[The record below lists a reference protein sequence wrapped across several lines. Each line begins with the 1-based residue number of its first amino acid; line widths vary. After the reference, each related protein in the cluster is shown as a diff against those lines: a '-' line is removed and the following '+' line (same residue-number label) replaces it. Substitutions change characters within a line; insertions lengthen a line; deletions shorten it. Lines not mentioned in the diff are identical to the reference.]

1 LPLLLGRSKVRLKRS
16 RIRAQ
21 GIDNIWQAN
30 IWQADARTQ
39 QTKQLIRDIKR
50 ITRRKFTAEEK
61 IRIVLEGFRRDT
73 PIRDLCRREGIKPS
87 TYYAW
92 LKDFMEAGKDRLTRD
107 VTRDATRIEIQEMK
121 RENAR
126 LKTMVAELSLQVH
139 VLKKTAP
146 PDLE

>member
-1 LPLLLGRSKVRLKRS
+1 MT
-16 RIRAQ
+16 Q
-21 GIDNIWQAN
+21 GIDRMWQAE
-30 IWQADARTQ
+30 ARTQ
-39 QTKQLIRDIKR
+39 ETKQLIRDIKR

-92 LKDFMEAGKDRLTRD
+92 LKDFMEAGKERLTRD
-107 VTRDATRIEIQEMK
+107 TTRDTTRNEIQEMK

-126 LKTMVAELSLQVH
+126 LKTLVAELSLQVH
-139 VLKKTAP
+139 VLKKTAA

>member
-1 LPLLLGRSKVRLKRS
+1 MT
-16 RIRAQ
+16 Q
-21 GIDNIWQAN
+21 GIDNIWQAE
-30 IWQADARTQ
+30 ARNQ
-39 QTKQLIRDIKR
+39 QTNKLIRDIKR

-92 LKDFMEAGKDRLTRD
+92 LKDFMEAGKERLTRD
-107 VTRDATRIEIQEMK
+107 ITRDATKAEIQELK
-121 RENAR
+121 RDNAR
-126 LKTMVAELSLQVH
+126 LKTLVAELSLQVH

>member
-1 LPLLLGRSKVRLKRS
+1 MT
-16 RIRAQ
+16 Q
-21 GIDNIWQAN
+21 GTSDRFWQAE
-30 IWQADARTQ
+30 ARSE
-39 QTKQLIRDIKR
+39 QTKQLIREIKR

-73 PIRDLCRREGIKPS
+73 PIRDLCRREGIRPS

-107 VTRDATRIEIQEMK
+107 ITRDATKGEVQELK

-126 LKTMVAELSLQVH
+126 LKQVVAELSLQVH
-139 VLKKTAP
+139 VLKKTAV

>member
-1 LPLLLGRSKVRLKRS
+1 MT
-16 RIRAQ
+16 Q
-21 GIDNIWQAN
+21 EIDRIWQAE
-30 IWQADARTQ
+30 ARTQ
-39 QTKQLIRDIKR
+39 ETKQLIRDIKR

-73 PIRDLCRREGIKPS
+73 PIRDLCRREGIRPS

-107 VTRDATRIEIQEMK
+107 ITRDATRTEIQEIK

-126 LKTMVAELSLQVH
+126 LKQLVAELSLQVH
-139 VLKKTAP
+139 VLKKTAAP
-146 PDLE
+146 ELE

>member
-1 LPLLLGRSKVRLKRS
+1 MT
-16 RIRAQ
+16 Q
-21 GIDNIWQAN
+21 GIDNIWQA
-30 IWQADARTQ
+30 AARTQ
-39 QTKQLIRDIKR
+39 KTKQLIRDIKR

-92 LKDFMEAGKDRLTRD
+92 LKDFMEAGKERLTRD
-107 VTRDATRIEIQEMK
+107 ITRDATRSEIQELK
-121 RENAR
+121 RDNAR
-126 LKTMVAELSLQVH
+126 LKTLVAELSLQVH
-139 VLKKTAP
+139 VLKKTAA

>member
-1 LPLLLGRSKVRLKRS
+1 MT
-16 RIRAQ
+16 Q
-21 GIDNIWQAN
+21 GINN

-87 TYYAW
+87 TYYSW
-92 LKDFMEAGKDRLTRD
+92 LKDFMEAGKERLIRDTTRD
-107 VTRDATRIEIQEMK
+107 TTRTEIQETK
-121 RENAR
+121 RENTR
-126 LKTMVAELSLQVH
+126 LKTLVAELSLQVH
-139 VLKKTAP
+139 VLKKTAA

>member
-1 LPLLLGRSKVRLKRS
+1 MT
-16 RIRAQ
+16 Q
-21 GIDNIWQAN
+21 GTSDRFWQAE
-30 IWQADARTQ
+30 ARSE

-73 PIRDLCRREGIKPS
+73 PIRDLCRREGIRPS

-107 VTRDATRIEIQEMK
+107 ITRDATKGEVQELK

-126 LKTMVAELSLQVH
+126 LKQVVAELSLQVH
-139 VLKKTAP
+139 VLKKTAV

>member
-1 LPLLLGRSKVRLKRS
+1 MT
-16 RIRAQ
+16 Q
-21 GIDNIWQAN
+21 GITDRYWQTE
-30 IWQADARTQ
+30 ARTQ
-39 QTKQLIRDIKR
+39 ETKQLIRDIKR

-73 PIRDLCRREGIKPS
+73 PIRDLCRREGIRPS

-92 LKDFMEAGKDRLTRD
+92 LKDFMEAGKERLTRD
-107 VTRDATRIEIQEMK
+107 ITRDATRTEIQEIK

-126 LKTMVAELSLQVH
+126 LKTLVAELSLQVH
-139 VLKKTAP
+139 VLKKTAA

>member
-1 LPLLLGRSKVRLKRS
+1 MT
-16 RIRAQ
+16 Q
-21 GIDNIWQAN
+21 GVSERFWQAE
-30 IWQADARTQ
+30 ARTEE
-39 QTKQLIRDIKR
+39 TKRLIQDIKR

-73 PIRDLCRREGIKPS
+73 PIRDLCRREGIRPS

-107 VTRDATRIEIQEMK
+107 MTRDATKGEVQELK

-126 LKTMVAELSLQVH
+126 LKQVVGELSLQVH
-139 VLKKTAP
+139 VLKKTAAP
-146 PDLE
+146 GLE

>member
-1 LPLLLGRSKVRLKRS
+1 MT
-16 RIRAQ
+16 Q
-21 GIDNIWQAN
+21 EIDRIWQAE
-30 IWQADARTQ
+30 ARTEE
-39 QTKQLIRDIKR
+39 TKQLIRDIKR

-73 PIRDLCRREGIKPS
+73 PIRDLCRREGIRPS

-92 LKDFMEAGKDRLTRD
+92 LKDFMEAGKERLTRD
-107 VTRDATRIEIQEMK
+107 ITRDATRSEIHEIK

-126 LKTMVAELSLQVH
+126 LKTLVAELSLQVH
-139 VLKKTAP
+139 VLKKTAA